1 MRFNERRK
9 LIPLYLE
16 NQDKP
21 VKAVELAKIYGVSR
35 QIIVG
40 DITALKEEGYE
51 IASTHFGYLL
61 KKSPLKQRVIKVR
74 HDSERT
80 QEELNAIVA
89 LGGIVLDVF
98 VKHKVYGKLSAA
110 LNIIDKKGVNKFMEG
125 VRKGKSSELMNITD
139 GYHYHTIRA
148 ETKEILDNVENKLK
162 ELNFLVEND

>member
-1 MRFNERRK
+1 MRFTERRK

-61 KKSPLKQRVIKVR
+61 KKSPLKQRLIKVR

-98 VKHKVYGKLSAA
+98 VKHKVYG
-110 LNIIDKKGVNKFMEG
+110 
-125 VRKGKSSELMNITD
+125 
-139 GYHYHTIRA
+139 
-148 ETKEILDNVENKLK
+148 
-162 ELNFLVEND
+162 